1 MWSANFVPKPKDWPP
16 HVQVVGSLGVK
27 QGEASKVDEQFGLLL
42 AWLQQGPPPIFVG
55 FGSMVIAD
63 TARLQETIKAAA
75 RASGVRVLVQSGW
88 SKLRVADEP
97 LCFEVGPCPHDW
109 LLPKVAAV
117 VHHGGA
123 GTTAAG
129 LKAAKP
135 TLVCP
140 FFGDQSFWGEMAR
153 RCGTPGPSSGPS
165 PDPNPGPNLTL
176 APGPNPDPF
185 PGPNQVRR
193 SGAGCAPCP
202 IAQLNVAILSASFSE
217 LMSAPLRAQATALA
231 AQMAAED
238 GVGSALNHF
247 LSSLPRHDLPC
258 NPSSRRMPP
267 HLHAPNPPPHAVRH
281 DLLCDASLLLNP
293 PEHKLALYRLRRRHA
308 QLALQ
313 LVFGVAT
320 GLGIVAGSQCT
331 NKTGLD
337 GVLGF
342 SRDLVDPTHWFYRS
356 PGFWFRAFVCG
367 WCVT

>member
-1 MWSANFVPKPKDWPP
+1 M
-16 HVQVVGSLGVK
+16 
-27 QGEASKVDEQFGLLL
+27 
-42 AWLQQGPPPIFVG
+42 
-55 FGSMVIAD
+55 
-63 TARLQETIKAAA
+63 
-75 RASGVRVLVQSGW
+75 
-88 SKLRVADEP
+88 
-97 LCFEVGPCPHDW
+97 
-109 LLPKVAAV
+109 
-117 VHHGGA
+117 
-123 GTTAAG
+123 
-129 LKAAKP
+129 
-135 TLVCP
+135 
-140 FFGDQSFWGEMAR
+140 
-153 RCGTPGPSSGPS
+153 
-165 PDPNPGPNLTL
+165 
-176 APGPNPDPF
+176 
-185 PGPNQVRR
+185 RR

-267 HLHAPNPPPHAVRH
+267 HLHAPKPPPHAVRH

-337 GVLGF
+337 GALGLSSLQPHAPRGCSPAHPGCNSSATRLQPHAPSLQLLCTQACSA
-342 SRDLVDPTHWFYRS
+342 SRATSSTPRTGSIVRRATGSAPSSAAGGPFCLQPCAMEAATLCKGGHS
-356 PGFWFRAFVCG
+356 PM
-367 WCVT
+367 